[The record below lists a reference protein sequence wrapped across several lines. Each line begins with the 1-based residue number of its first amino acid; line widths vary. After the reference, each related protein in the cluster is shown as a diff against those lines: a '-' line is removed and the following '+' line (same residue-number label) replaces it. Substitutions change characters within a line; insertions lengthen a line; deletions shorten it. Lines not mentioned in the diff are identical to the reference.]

1 MWIVTAQ
8 HWPTLVNL
16 EKVAHIRYQQ
26 ISKADPRI
34 RIMALAWEQE
44 IVLAEAVDG
53 DHAQAIVSLIA
64 EAIADGADLLDLNRI
79 EFDPGR

>member
-1 MWIVTAQ
+1 MWIITGQ

-16 EKVAHIRYQQ
+16 DRVAHIRYQQ

-44 IVLAEAVDG
+44 IVLAEAPDG
-53 DHAQAIVSLIA
+53 DHAQDIVRRIA
-64 EAIADGADLLDLNRI
+64 EALAKGIDLLDLSAA
-79 EFDPGR
+79 DPVPD

>member
-1 MWIVTAQ
+1 MWIVTSQ

-16 EKVAHIRYQQ
+16 ENVAHIRYQQ

-34 RIMALAWEQE
+34 RIMAVTCEGE

-53 DHAQAIVSLIA
+53 ERARALVRLIA
-64 EAIADGADLLDLNRI
+64 EAITDGQDLLDLTEI
-79 EFDPGR
+79 DPNDLR